1 MAENPSYY
9 SIIPAMVRYDNTL
22 KANEKLLYGEI
33 TSLANATGA
42 CWATNA
48 YFAKLYGVSTR
59 TITEWIN
66 DLVNKGYLFRKDLK
80 SKKTNDEKR
89 VLYIAPLKKTSRGV
103 EKNFYTPLEENFYEN
118 NTRTNNKTNRSSS
131 KQHQNS
137 ENAFEKYAG
146 LGLNLSATQQAI
158 FNGYFEDLG
167 NDILCHAI
175 SYMDDHATHKNFS
188 YLQQILRSYDQADVK
203 SLEDVKKLE
212 ERRKTKNKQKKK
224 QYNDFAGAHDDS
236 LYKDVPF

>member
-9 SIIPAMVRYDNTL
+9 SIIPAIVRYDNTL

-48 YFAKLYGVSTR
+48 YFAKLYGVSN
-59 TITEWIN
+59 IAVSNWIKSLT
-66 DLVNKGYLFRKDLK
+66 DHGYLSRKDIK
-80 SKKTNDEKR
+80 SSDGKEQKR
-89 VLYIAPLKKTSRGV
+89 VLYITPLNKTLRGVKQNFNTPLKQ
-103 EKNFYTPLEENFYEN
+103 NFKEN
-118 NTRTNNKTNRSSS
+118 NTRTNNKTNSSSS
-131 KQHQNS
+131 KQPQNS

-146 LGLNLSATQQAI
+146 IGLNLSATQQAI